1 MISKKDKNQ
10 YRLIRHARVRKKVFG
25 TEARPRLSVFRS
37 ENHIYAQIIDDVKG
51 NTLCAAS
58 TLEKEV
64 AAKVKDL
71 SKSEAAKV
79 VGKAVAE
86 KALKLGYKEVVFD
99 RGGYLYTGRVQAL
112 AEGAREAGLEF

>member
-58 TLEKEV
+58 TVEKDV
-64 AAKVKDL
+64 AAKVAKL

-86 KALKLGYKEVVFD
+86 KALKLGIKEVVFD

>member
-1 MISKKDKNQ
+1 MISKLDKNQ
-10 YRLIRHARVRKKVFG
+10 DRVIRHARVRKKVNG
-25 TEARPRLSVFRS
+25 TEARPRLCVYRS
-37 ENHIYAQIIDDVKG
+37 TNHIYAQLIDDVKG

-58 TLEKEV
+58 TLEKDV
-64 AAKVKDL
+64 AAKAKDL
-71 SKSEAAKV
+71 PKSEAAKV

-86 KALKLGYKEVVFD
+86 KALKLGIKEVVFD